1 MGECGCPRTYS
12 PTKTTK
18 INNFRTLG
26 INQTT
31 ELKKK
36 NACPKEMTDISH

>member
-31 ELKKK
+31 EQTEKKMLVQK
-36 NACPKEMTDISH
+36 K